1 MQCRHLVHHSRLPMS
16 GEGNLD
22 LNRYNLNHFNHL
34 ERERPSINRT
44 LTPTNVTGQL
54 GATVYLHCVVHNLG
68 QKTVT
73 WHRHSDYHVLTVGLM
88 TYTTDER
95 FSAVRSELPTVLAS
109 GTLSPTE
116 PPSAIGP
123 IEDWMLQ
130 IRGVA
135 ESDAG
140 EYECNVNTQHP
151 IISLNVTLSVLA
163 PHASIVESPELYV
176 NRGST
181 IKLTCIIHDCPQP
194 LTHIFWYHQ
203 DKVINYER
211 HANITIERATP
222 SSNEVSGWSASAGSW
237 NSSGVPQR
245 GSVSTQVSRLLIPA
259 ASAEHSGRYTCA
271 PIHSNAVVVHVHV
284 LHAEEHLAR
293 KSHEAS
299 SAGSTG
305 SPADRP
311 WSLSIHASLSL
322 LALELFFL
330 LVVAS
335 TT

>member
-1 MQCRHLVHHSRLPMS
+1 
-16 GEGNLD
+16 
-22 LNRYNLNHFNHL
+22 
-34 ERERPSINRT
+34 
-44 LTPTNVTGQL
+44 
-54 GATVYLHCVVHNLG
+54 
-68 QKTVT
+68 VT
-73 WHRHSDYHVLTVGLM
+73 WLRRSDYHILSVGM
-88 TYTTDER
+88 VTYTSDER
-95 FSAVRSELPTVLAS
+95 FSAVRGDVPMSF
-109 GTLSPTE
+109 GTGVGEGSDTTG
-116 PPSAIGP
+116 SA
-123 IEDWMLQ
+123 EDWMLQ

-140 EYECNVNTQHP
+140 EYECHVNTQHP
-151 IISLNVTLSVLA
+151 TVSINVTLRVLA

-203 DKVINYER
+203 NKVINYER
-211 HANITIERATP
+211 HANITIERVNPIANDVVGRYV
-222 SSNEVSGWSASAGSW
+222 SSSSWSSIGMSRR
-237 NSSGVPQR
+237 S
-245 GSVSTQVSRLLIPA
+245 SVSTQVSRLTIPV

-271 PIHSNAVVVHVHV
+271 PIHSNPAAVHVHV

-299 SAGSTG
+299 SAGPTG
-305 SPADRP
+305 SPGERP
-311 WSLSIHASLSL
+311 WSLSIHASLPL
-322 LALELFFL
+322 LALELLFL

>member
-1 MQCRHLVHHSRLPMS
+1 MRDQAGFRLCTKK
-16 GEGNLD
+16 
-22 LNRYNLNHFNHL
+22 
-34 ERERPSINRT
+34 PSSSAPFASADVRRRKLGPQPLQPQSLQPLGT
-44 LTPTNVTGQL
+44 
-54 GATVYLHCVVHNLG
+54 GATFN
-68 QKTVT
+68 QP
-73 WHRHSDYHVLTVGLM
+73 D
-88 TYTTDER
+88 TYPDQRYWTAWGNR
-95 FSAVRSELPTVLAS
+95 LFALRCPQPRPKNAVRSELPTVLAS